1 MIYYVDNEKMPLSDY
16 NISSSS
22 SSSLFVQIK
31 IHDANKEHM
40 IKPEQDSKVEK
51 PHLLL
56 PLNRKR
62 KKKRRIA

>member
-1 MIYYVDNEKMPLSDY
+1 MNLFSEI
-16 NISSSS
+16 III

-51 PHLLL
+51 TTLTAALE
-56 PLNRKR
+56 
-62 KKKRRIA
+62 

>member
-1 MIYYVDNEKMPLSDY
+1 VRAPQGNPPRELCI
-16 NISSSS
+16 SS

-51 PHLLL
+51 TTLTAALE
-56 PLNRKR
+56 
-62 KKKRRIA
+62 

>member
-1 MIYYVDNEKMPLSDY
+1 LNLDIQQCYKYEIKTNTYIVSIK
-16 NISSSS
+16 SSSS

-51 PHLLL
+51 ATLTAALE
-56 PLNRKR
+56 
-62 KKKRRIA
+62 

>member
-1 MIYYVDNEKMPLSDY
+1 VVYFDPHLLQVLKIELLRDCKRT
-16 NISSSS
+16 SSS

-51 PHLLL
+51 TTLTAALE
-56 PLNRKR
+56 
-62 KKKRRIA
+62 